1 LSFGDDDVAATFR
14 VQRCGLGAAA
24 HTMATRNAIDPR
36 RPDELPDGP
45 PRKRAHPLF
54 WLLVL
59 VALFALGW
67 SFYNHHAGES
77 IPAPVR
83 PTVPATHAT
92 PASGPTAPAPPDR
105 PRQADR

>member
-1 LSFGDDDVAATFR
+1 MSFGDDDVSATFR

-54 WLLVL
+54 WLLIL

-77 IPAPVR
+77 MPAPISPDVA
-83 PTVPATHAT
+83 PATT
-92 PASGPTAPAPPDR
+92 PPPPPTPPAKPNGTR
-105 PRQADR
+105 